1 MSNTDN
7 HLQNVGTGLAPS
19 WPHAAEEPMLG
30 VPARPYTP
38 RALVLRAP
46 GINCDRETAQACRL
60 VGFETDLLH
69 INQLLKTP
77 ERLLDYH
84 FLVIPGGFSY
94 GDYLGSGT
102 LLAKNLVIHLGKQ
115 LQQFIDEGRLVLGI
129 CNGFQVLVRA
139 RLLPGKENISL
150 NASQV
155 PVTSLTNNA
164 SAQFECRWITLSAQP
179 GPCIFTRGIDHPIEL
194 PVAHGEG
201 QFVLADPALLSV
213 LQENGQIPLVYTM
226 NAGQISPSSATSH
239 FSSLISYPN
248 NPNGSVGNVAGV
260 CNAQG
265 NVFGLMPHPE
275 RYLHALQHPQR
286 RSTQGHG
293 DGLFIFKNAYEYAK
307 KLHGVRNGRNE
318 LRPYIH
324 IPHYYVGAQFIAPNL
339 QTSYTSSGVDI
350 SVADTAKELM
360 REAVRATQG
369 AEVLAG
375 MGAFAGVYD
384 LSNVKQMRR
393 PALVASTDG
402 VGTKTLIAAQAG
414 RFATIGY
421 DLVNHSVNDLL
432 TQGATPLFFMDYLA
446 MGKLDPIH
454 AATIVKSVAMACQEV
469 GCALL
474 GGETAEMPDV
484 YLPGAFDLAG
494 TIVGIVEQGAVIG
507 SQQNISVGDIL
518 LGLPSNGLHTNG
530 YSLAR
535 RVFAPFALDT
545 IFPELEESLVDALL
559 RPHRCYLREV
569 QILREYPGITV
580 KGIAHI
586 TGGGFESNIAR
597 IVPPG
602 IQAVVEIGSWQVPPI
617 FDLIGHL
624 GRVTRKEMYRTFNM
638 GVGMVFIVSS
648 EAAEQAQHLLPELL
662 KVGYITEGEGV
673 ILH

>member
-1 MSNTDN
+1 MSDTANT
-7 HLQNVGTGLAPS
+7 LQNVGAGLAP
-19 WPHAAEEPMLG
+19 
-30 VPARPYTP
+30 ARPFTP

-60 VGFETDLLH
+60 VGFETELVH
-69 INQLLKTP
+69 INQLLKVP
-77 ERLLDYH
+77 EHLLDYH

-94 GDYLGSGT
+94 GDDLGAGT

-115 LQQFIDEGRLVLGI
+115 LQQFIDEGRLVMGI

-139 RLLPGKENISL
+139 GLLPGKESVSL
-150 NASQV
+150 DASQV
-155 PVTSLTNNA
+155 PVTSLTCNA
-164 SAQFECRWITLSAQP
+164 SAQFECRWVTLSTQP
-179 GPCIFTRGIDHPIEL
+179 GPCIFTQGIDHPIEL

-201 QFVLADPALLSV
+201 HFVLADPDLLSV
-213 LQENGQIPLVYTM
+213 LQENGQISLVYTM
-226 NAGQISPSSATSH
+226 NAWQIPPSSAMSSI
-239 FSSLISYPN
+239 SSLIPYPD
-248 NPNGSVGNVAGV
+248 NPNGSIGNVAGV
-260 CNAQG
+260 CNARG

-275 RYLHALQHPQR
+275 RYINALQHPQR
-286 RSTQGHG
+286 RGTQGHG
-293 DGLFIFKNAYEYAK
+293 DGLLIFKNAYEYVK
-307 KLHGVRNGRNE
+307 SKLDTMDWARS
-318 LRPYIH
+318 
-324 IPHYYVGAQFIAPNL
+324 AQSIVSNL
-339 QTSYTSSGVDI
+339 QTSYASSGVDI
-350 SVADTAKELM
+350 AAADTAKELM
-360 REAVRATQG
+360 REVVRATQG
-369 AEVLAG
+369 SEVLAG
-375 MGAFAGVYD
+375 MGAFAGIYD
-384 LSNVKQMRR
+384 LISVRQMRR

-402 VGTKTLIAAQAG
+402 VGTKTLIAVQAG
-414 RFATIGY
+414 RFDTIGY

-494 TIVGIVEQGAVIG
+494 TIVGIVEQDAVIG

-535 RVFAPFALDT
+535 RVFASFALDT
-545 IFPELEESLVDALL
+545 IFPELDEPLVDALL

-569 QILREYPGITV
+569 QTLRAYPDITL

-586 TGGGFESNIAR
+586 TGGGFEGNIAR
-597 IVPPG
+597 VLPPG
-602 IQAVVEIGSWQVPPI
+602 IQTVVETDAWQVPPI
-617 FDLIGHL
+617 FDLIGRL
-624 GRVTRKEMYRTFNM
+624 GHITRKEMYRTFNM
-638 GVGMVFIVSS
+638 GVGMVFIVSPKV
-648 EAAEQAQHLLPELL
+648 AEQAQRLLPELL

-673 ILH
+673 ILQ